1 MTRFFLSNLS
11 NSLIM
16 EDPVCNYSASGPH
29 SRNRIRP
36 VGECRTDRHCTEE
49 ESHTDRCRTE
59 DFRNP
64 AVPLPPSPLSPLS
77 YIRAKKILRQQLHE
91 RQLLARRRLVNSLYT
106 REE

>member
-29 SRNRIRP
+29 SRHRIRP
-36 VGECRTDRHCTEE
+36 VEECHQ
-49 ESHTDRCRTE
+49 DRCRTDGPCAE
-59 DFRNP
+59 VLPDP
-64 AVPLPPSPLSPLS
+64 AVPLPPSPLYPLS

>member
-16 EDPVCNYSASGPH
+16 EDPSYGYNASGPRRRH
-29 SRNRIRP
+29 RIRP
-36 VGECRTDRHCTEE
+36 GEKCHPDRRPADSPCTEGPP
-49 ESHTDRCRTE
+49 D
-59 DFRNP
+59 P
-64 AVPLPPSPLSPLS
+64 AVPLPPSPLS